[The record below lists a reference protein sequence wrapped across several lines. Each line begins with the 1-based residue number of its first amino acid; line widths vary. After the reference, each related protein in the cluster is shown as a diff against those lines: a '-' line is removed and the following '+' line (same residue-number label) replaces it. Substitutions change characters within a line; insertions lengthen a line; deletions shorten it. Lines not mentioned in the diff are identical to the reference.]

1 MAIVRSAA
9 VVVVAALALAAPAAA
24 QTPIIDRAASAARGR
39 SIYVHP
45 GTRLLTAAEARRLE
59 PQIAERSRGPLYVA
73 ILPPAARRE
82 VDGTTLGVALE
93 LNRRIVTTNPPA
105 VHAVVIGDEFR
116 AVNRDIDA
124 GRLAADSLRANG
136 NAGIAAVLVDFARRV
151 GEARDRAG
159 AESFAPLERP
169 SEDAGNDFW
178 ILALV
183 IVGVAAGG
191 VAIAHTRH
199 PRNRQ
204 S

>member
-1 MAIVRSAA
+1 MR
-9 VVVVAALALAAPAAA
+9 AALTALAALVLAAPAAA
-24 QTPIIDRAASAARGR
+24 QTPIIDQAASAARGR

-45 GTRLLTAAEARRLE
+45 GTRLVTEAEARRLE
-59 PQIAERSRGPLYVA
+59 PRIAERSRGPLYVA

-82 VDGTTLGVALE
+82 VDGTTLGVAME

-124 GRLAADSLRANG
+124 DRLARESLRA

-151 GEARDRAG
+151 GEAREPTG
-159 AESFAPLERP
+159 PLERNA
-169 SEDAGNDFW
+169 EDTSKDFL

-183 IVGVAAGG
+183 IVGVAAAG
-191 VAIAHTRH
+191 VFVAHR
-199 PRNRQ
+199 RQ
-204 S
+204 GR

>member
-1 MAIVRSAA
+1 MRAA
-9 VVVVAALALAAPAAA
+9 ALVAVALALAAPAAA

-39 SIYVHP
+39 RIYIHS
-45 GTRLLTAAEARRLE
+45 GTHLLTAAEARRLE
-59 PQIAERSRGPLYVA
+59 PRIAERSRGPLYVA

-124 GRLAADSLRANG
+124 GRLALESLRANRNSG
-136 NAGIAAVLVDFARRV
+136 LAAVLLDFARRV
-151 GEARDRAG
+151 GEARKLSGPR
-159 AESFAPLERP
+159 EFAPLERNTD
-169 SEDAGNDFW
+169 DAGEDLW

-183 IVGVAAGG
+183 VVAVAGG
-191 VAIAHTRH
+191 AAVLAHRRH
-199 PRNRQ
+199 AG
-204 S
+204 

>member
-1 MAIVRSAA
+1 MRLAL
-9 VVVVAALALAAPAAA
+9 VVVAALALAAPAAA

-45 GTRLLTAAEARRLE
+45 GTRLLNQREARHLD
-59 PQIAERSRGPLYVA
+59 PKIAERSRGPLYVA

-93 LNRRIVTTNPPA
+93 LNRRVVTTNPPA

-124 GRLAADSLRANG
+124 GRLALESLRANRNSG
-136 NAGIAAVLVDFARRV
+136 LAAVLLDFARRV
-151 GEARDRAG
+151 GEARKLAG
-159 AESFAPLERP
+159 PTDFAPLERNAD
-169 SEDAGNDFW
+169 DAGEDLW

-183 IVGVAAGG
+183 VVAVAGG
-191 VAIAHTRH
+191 AAVLAHRRH
-199 PRNRQ
+199 AG
-204 S
+204 